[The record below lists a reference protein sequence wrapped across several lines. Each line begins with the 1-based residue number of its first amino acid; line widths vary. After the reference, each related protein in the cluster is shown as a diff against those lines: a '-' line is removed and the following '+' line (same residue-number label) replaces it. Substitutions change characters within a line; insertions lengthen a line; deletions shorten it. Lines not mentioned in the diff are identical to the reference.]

1 MTDALLPA
9 DDETQA
15 KNDLAR
21 LTCIHDKYT
30 LATTP
35 GQGSETDS
43 LMINNFLTTLA
54 DIAIAVASRN
64 LCGEQ
69 EGGEDQLTN

>member
-1 MTDALLPA
+1 M
-9 DDETQA
+9 
-15 KNDLAR
+15 
-21 LTCIHDKYT
+21 TCIRNKYT

-35 GQGSETDS
+35 EQGSETDS

-64 LCGEQ
+64 LQDKQ
-69 EGGEDQLTN
+69 EGER